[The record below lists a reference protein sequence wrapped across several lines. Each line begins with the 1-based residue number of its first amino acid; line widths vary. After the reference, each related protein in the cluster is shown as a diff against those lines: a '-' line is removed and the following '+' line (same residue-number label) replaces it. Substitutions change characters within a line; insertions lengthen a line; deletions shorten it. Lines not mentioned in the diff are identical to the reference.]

1 MGLTYH
7 QSIPQLMQRSSLLST
22 AATAYDNMVSHFMS
36 KDRRHIQA
44 ANTKT
49 LETQA
54 TAFTSWLAK
63 MDFDNQSL
71 LSMDALTAAGI
82 LCTYIKDH
90 TENLKVKCD
99 SVWKPALA
107 QTIASYAS
115 AASDWYSIVL
125 GLHILLSMPE
135 QARSVNNM
143 LPFVHEVI
151 RQ

>member
-1 MGLTYH
+1 M
-7 QSIPQLMQRSSLLST
+7 
-22 AATAYDNMVSHFMS
+22 ATAYDNMVSHFMS
-36 KDRRHIQA
+36 KDHGHIRA

-63 MDFDNQSL
+63 MDFDDQSL
-71 LSMDALTAAGI
+71 LSMDASTAASI

-90 TENLKVKCD
+90 AENLKVKHD
-99 SVWKPALA
+99 GVWKPASA
-107 QTIASYAS
+107 QTIASYVS

-135 QARSVNNM
+135 QA
-143 LPFVHEVI
+143 
-151 RQ
+151 